1 MAKIIKAGESVGVR
15 RYFQSIDFDVVAL
28 RPLIT
33 AWAVNQVYEDKSGA
47 GALARLVTVVNTGF
61 SWIYE
66 LLDGPVTKVL
76 AVNRELTFMTGVP
89 GEIPDFGQVKSLC
102 KVNSDSVK
110 GYGAGVYVL
119 NFHRRGFY
127 IGSSSNVTPRL
138 HWHRSKLR
146 HQDHPNYRI
155 EGAAQGGHP
164 FDIWYIETDTPLELE
179 DVMLRA
185 LQGHPQSLNLNQA
198 AIGVKAED
206 MMDISRARRSDS
218 KTGMKH
224 SAETRARM
232 STARKGRPM
241 LETTKVALIAGSVR
255 FHSGRAQSAE
265 HRAARRES
273 MIAHYCAKHGIDH
286 EEYKRTRENKP
297 PVTTGRSGNKPIMG
311 EGVRYASIGEA
322 GRALELNPAS
332 ISRRITNANFP
343 DWYIIG
349 SEKDPGR

>member
-33 AWAVNQVYEDKSGA
+33 AWAVNQVYKNTSGA
-47 GALARLVTVVNTGF
+47 GAFEKLVSVVSTGF
-61 SWIYE
+61 TWIYE
-66 LLDGPVTKVL
+66 LLDGLVTKVI
-76 AVNRELTFMTGVP
+76 VDNRELTFMTGVP
-89 GEIPDFGQVKSLC
+89 GEIPDFGQIKSLC
-102 KVNSDSVK
+102 KVDNDSVK

-127 IGSSSNVTPRL
+127 IGSSTNVTQRL

-155 EGAAQGGHP
+155 ERAAQGDHP

-179 DVMLRA
+179 DAMLRA

-206 MMDISRARRSDS
+206 MVDISRARRSDS

-232 STARKGRPM
+232 SAARKGRVLSEANKAAL
-241 LETTKVALIAGSVR
+241 LE
-255 FHSGRAQSAE
+255 
-265 HRAARRES
+265 AARRYHTGRTQSVAEREKRRAS
-273 MIAHYCAKHGIDH
+273 MIRRISGDAPSNS
-286 EEYKRTRENKP
+286 EYVRTRTYKADPRFAELGTK
-297 PVTTGRSGNKPIMG
+297 KAIMG
-311 EGVRYASIGEA
+311 DGVKYPSIA
-322 GRALELNPAS
+322 AAARALGLNAS
-332 ISRRITNANFP
+332 TINRRVSRDILP